1 MPAVG
6 VSYYCFV
13 RVAETFVAE
22 KSLAI
27 GTKSFA
33 LAKFF
38 AELSAGY
45 ARYFSVGSSHN
56 AGQGGRSLAPTK
68 PQPVP

>member
-38 AELSAGY
+38 AELSAGH
-45 ARYFSVGSSHN
+45 ARYFAVGE
-56 AGQGGRSLAPTK
+56 
-68 PQPVP
+68 QP